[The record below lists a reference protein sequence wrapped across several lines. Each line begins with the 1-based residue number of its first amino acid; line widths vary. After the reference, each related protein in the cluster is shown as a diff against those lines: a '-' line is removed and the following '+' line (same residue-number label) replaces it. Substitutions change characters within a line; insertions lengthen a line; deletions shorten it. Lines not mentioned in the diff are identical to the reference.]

1 MVVKCTQE
9 RLCTMKYDADEFVEM
24 VAKHEGV
31 VLEPYRDILGI
42 STIGIGRN
50 LEDGGITDAELE
62 YIGKTLE
69 DILKVGLTREEAYY
83 LCRNDISNV
92 EKELL
97 ERKPVVN
104 QLDHVRQMVC
114 VDMGFN
120 MGVPRLMKFVK
131 MWGAIEVGDFYEAS
145 EQMLDSR
152 WAKQVGK
159 RSEHLA
165 QMMRAG
171 YEWTG

>member
-1 MVVKCTQE
+1 MMSGNYSIMLDKIVDML
-9 RLCTMKYDADEFVEM
+9 R
-24 VAKHEGV
+24 KHEG
-31 VLEPYRDILGI
+31 LRLYPYHCSEEKL
-42 STIGIGRN
+42 SIGIGRN
-50 LEDGGITDAELE
+50 LEDGGITDVELD

-69 DILKVGLTREEAYY
+69 DILKVGLTQEEAYY

-104 QLDHVRQMVC
+104 QLDSVRQMC
-114 VDMGFN
+114 LVDMGFN

-152 WAKQVGK
+152 WATQVGK
-159 RSEHLA
+159 RSESLA
-165 QMMRAG
+165 EMMKLG
-171 YEWTG
+171 YEFYGR

>member
-1 MVVKCTQE
+1 
-9 RLCTMKYDADEFVEM
+9 MKYDADEFVEM

-42 STIGIGRN
+42 RTIGIGRN
-50 LEDGGITDAELE
+50 LEDGGITDVELD

-97 ERKPVVN
+97 ERKPIVN
-104 QLDHVRQMVC
+104 QLDQVRQMC
-114 VDMGFN
+114 LVDMGFN

-145 EQMLDSR
+145 NQMLDSR

>member
-1 MVVKCTQE
+1 
-9 RLCTMKYDADEFVEM
+9 
-24 VAKHEGV
+24 
-31 VLEPYRDILGI
+31 
-42 STIGIGRN
+42 
-50 LEDGGITDAELE
+50 
-62 YIGKTLE
+62 
-69 DILKVGLTREEAYY
+69 VGLTEEEAYY
-83 LCRNDISNV
+83 LCMNDIAIV

-97 ERKPVVN
+97 ERKPIVN
-104 QLDHVRQMVC
+104 QLDQVRQMVC

-145 EQMLDSR
+145 KQMLDSR

-165 QMMRAG
+165 QMMRGG
-171 YEWTG
+171 YEFTKQ

>member
-1 MVVKCTQE
+1 
-9 RLCTMKYDADEFVEM
+9 MKYDADEFVEM

-50 LEDGGITDAELE
+50 LEDGGITDVELD

-104 QLDHVRQMVC
+104 QLDSVRQMC
-114 VDMGFN
+114 LVDMGFN

-152 WAKQVGK
+152 WATQVGK
-159 RSEHLA
+159 RSEGLA
-165 QMMRAG
+165 EMMRRG
-171 YEWTG
+171 YEHTPKK

>member
-1 MVVKCTQE
+1 
-9 RLCTMKYDADEFVEM
+9 MKYDADEFVEM
-24 VAKHEGV
+24 VAKHEGI

-50 LEDGGITDAELE
+50 LEDGGITDVELD

-104 QLDHVRQMVC
+104 QLDSVRQMC
-114 VDMGFN
+114 LVDMGFIN
-120 MGVPRLMKFVK
+120 LTKRF
-131 MWGAIEVGDFYEAS
+131 I
-145 EQMLDSR
+145 
-152 WAKQVGK
+152 KQNK
-159 RSEHLA
+159 CKCI
-165 QMMRAG
+165 
-171 YEWTG
+171 

>member
-1 MVVKCTQE
+1 
-9 RLCTMKYDADEFVEM
+9 MKYDRETLVKKIAE
-24 VAKHEGV
+24 HEGI
-31 VLEPYRDILGI
+31 VLEPYNDSLGI

-50 LEDGGITDAELE
+50 LEGRGIDDYELMHMN
-62 YIGKTLE
+62 KTLE
-69 DILKVGLTREEAYY
+69 EIVSDGLTEEEAYY
-83 LCRNDISNV
+83 LCMNDIAIV

-97 ERKPVVN
+97 ERKPIVN
-104 QLDHVRQMVC
+104 QLDQVRQMC
-114 VDMGFN
+114 LVDMGFN

>member
-1 MVVKCTQE
+1 
-9 RLCTMKYDADEFVEM
+9 MKYDADEFVEM
-24 VAKHEGV
+24 VAKHEGM
-31 VLEPYRDILGI
+31 VLEPYKDSLGI

-50 LEDGGITDAELE
+50 LEDGGITDVELD

-69 DILKVGLTREEAYY
+69 QVLEQGLTQEEAYY

-97 ERKPVVN
+97 ETKPYVN
-104 QLDHVRQMVC
+104 QHDSVRQMLS

-145 EQMLDSR
+145 EQMMDSR
-152 WAKQVGK
+152 WATQVGR
-159 RSEHLA
+159 RSNGLA
-165 QMMRAG
+165 EMMKLG
-171 YEWTG
+171 YEFYDR

>member
-1 MVVKCTQE
+1 
-9 RLCTMKYDADEFVEM
+9 MKYELSEFVKM
-24 VAKHEGV
+24 VAKHEGM
-31 VLEPYRDILGI
+31 VLEPYKDSLGI

-50 LEDGGITDAELE
+50 LEDRGITDTELD

-69 DILKVGLTREEAYY
+69 DILEVGLTEEEAYY
-83 LCRNDISNV
+83 LCMNDIAIV

-97 ERKPVVN
+97 ERKPIVN
-104 QLDHVRQMVC
+104 QLDQVRQMC
-114 VDMGFN
+114 LVDMGFN

-145 EQMLDSR
+145 DQMLDSR

-165 QMMRAG
+165 EMMRGG
-171 YEWTG
+171 YEFYGG

>member
-1 MVVKCTQE
+1 MAEYTEVEEQN
-9 RLCTMKYDADEFVEM
+9 MKYDADEFVEM
-24 VAKHEGV
+24 IVKHEGI

-62 YIGKTLE
+62 YIGKTHE

-97 ERKPVVN
+97 ERKPIVN
-104 QLDHVRQMVC
+104 QLDQVRQMC
-114 VDMGFN
+114 LVDMGFN

-145 EQMLDSR
+145 NQMLDSR

>member
-1 MVVKCTQE
+1 MAEYTEVEEQN
-9 RLCTMKYDADEFVEM
+9 MKYDADEFVEM
-24 VAKHEGV
+24 VAKHEGI

-69 DILKVGLTREEAYY
+69 DIFKVGLTREEAYY

-97 ERKPVVN
+97 ERKPIVN
-104 QLDHVRQMVC
+104 QLDQVRQMC
-114 VDMGFN
+114 LVDMGFN

-145 EQMLDSR
+145 NQMLDSR

-171 YEWTG
+171 YEWTR

>member
-1 MVVKCTQE
+1 
-9 RLCTMKYDADEFVEM
+9 MKYDADEFVEM

-50 LEDGGITDAELE
+50 LEDGGITDTELD

-83 LCRNDISNV
+83 LCRNDIRNV

-97 ERKPVVN
+97 ERKPIVN
-104 QLDHVRQMVC
+104 QLDQVRQMC
-114 VDMGFN
+114 LVDMGFN

-165 QMMRAG
+165 EMMRGG
-171 YEWTG
+171 YEFTKQ

>member
-1 MVVKCTQE
+1 
-9 RLCTMKYDADEFVEM
+9 MKYELSEFVKM
-24 VAKHEGV
+24 VAKHEGM
-31 VLEPYRDILGI
+31 VLEPYKDSLGI

-50 LEDGGITDAELE
+50 LEDRSISDGELMHMN
-62 YIGKTLE
+62 KTLE
-69 DILKVGLTREEAYY
+69 DVVNNGLTEEEAYY
-83 LCRNDISNV
+83 LCINDIKIV
-92 EKELL
+92 EKELVAK
-97 ERKPVVN
+97 KPIVL
-104 QLDHVRQMVC
+104 QLDEARQMC
-114 VDMGFN
+114 LVDMGFN

-152 WAKQVGK
+152 WARQVGK

-165 QMMRAG
+165 EMMRAG

>member
-1 MVVKCTQE
+1 
-9 RLCTMKYDADEFVEM
+9 MKYELSEFVKM
-24 VAKHEGV
+24 VAKHEGM

-69 DILKVGLTREEAYY
+69 DILKVGLTEEEAYY
-83 LCRNDISNV
+83 LCMNDIAIV

-97 ERKPVVN
+97 ERKPIVN
-104 QLDHVRQMVC
+104 QLDQVRQMC
-114 VDMGFN
+114 LVDMGFN

-145 EQMLDSR
+145 EQMLDSLFT
-152 WAKQVGK
+152 KQVGK
-159 RSEHLA
+159 PSEHLA